1 MKKIVFLLLIALCI
15 IQPCHAT
22 DHTGNNLL
30 SMIGLTPE
38 TATRNSVTA
47 LMGEPH
53 RVQEN
58 KKSTSWFYTLGSTQ
72 VVINWSK
79 KTESLLRFSFKT
91 ILDAK
96 SAFDNSLPY
105 QLKSGTT
112 NLTEA
117 LNILGTPQDAVS
129 NSLCGSR
136 YSIPHVVKCGVLP
149 LATSLTDVIGVN
161 SA

>member
-1 MKKIVFLLLIALCI
+1 MKKIVLLVLIVLCI
-15 IQPCHAT
+15 IRPCHAT

-30 SMIGLTPE
+30 SMMGLTPE
-38 TATRNSVTA
+38 TATRNTVTA
-47 LMGEPH
+47 LMGAPH

-91 ILDAK
+91 MLDAK

-117 LNILGTPQDAVS
+117 LNILGTPQDATIKGKTQEMHY
-129 NSLCGSR
+129 N
-136 YSIPHVVKCGVLP
+136 YKEKVLR
-149 LATSLTDVIGVN
+149 LFFRDRVLVDYCLY
-161 SA
+161 